1 MPVLCN
7 TNILYCIP
15 KKKNILYIK
24 KKFMLNKI
32 WDLSGILKWDHTTSN
47 SFRLKK
53 EYKKQHNK
61 IRNNTKKWYYR

>member
-1 MPVLCN
+1 
-7 TNILYCIP
+7 
-15 KKKNILYIK
+15 
-24 KKFMLNKI
+24 MLNKI